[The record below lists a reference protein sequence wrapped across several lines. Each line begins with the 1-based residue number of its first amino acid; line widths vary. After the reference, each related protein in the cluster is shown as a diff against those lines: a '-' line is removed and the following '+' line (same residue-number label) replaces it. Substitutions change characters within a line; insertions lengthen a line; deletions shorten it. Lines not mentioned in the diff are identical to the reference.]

1 MGVALQPLRVP
12 VGWRIEW
19 NTLYEEDP
27 TEPANAQGY
36 YHGGANLF
44 LANHPARGRAVDV
57 EWRADD
63 DRPTAG
69 RYRLRVL
76 RLVAV
81 DPAARKRRGG
91 EFEADWQTPIHTFET
106 FSRPELVAELEAWLA
121 GDKHAEPGAAPDAGR
136 KAGRRR

>member
-12 VGWRIEW
+12 VGWRIAW

-27 TEPANAQGY
+27 TAPANARGY
-36 YHGGANLF
+36 YCGGANLF

-81 DPAARKRRGG
+81 DPATARKRRGG
-91 EFEADWQTPIHTFET
+91 EFEADWQAPLHSFET
-106 FSRPELVAELEAWLA
+106 VSRPELVVELEACLA
-121 GDKHAEPGAAPDAGR
+121 EGKHAEPDVAR
-136 KAGRRR
+136 